1 MYFLFKYILYKMSIK
16 KPQII
21 LIEASVVGI
30 LLVLLFIILKDI
42 LGKQITTI
50 YIIFISGFLFHT
62 IFEYIGL
69 NKWYSLEYCKLI
81 T

>member
-1 MYFLFKYILYKMSIK
+1 MSIK

-81 T
+81 TWKKNTSYF

>member
-1 MYFLFKYILYKMSIK
+1 MSIK

-30 LLVLLFIILKDI
+30 LLVLLFIILKNIILKDI